1 MIRLRWVE
9 GRIADGLGR
18 TGQAIEILNQVRG
31 EFASRSMDYD
41 TALVSLEL
49 ATIFAREGRAD
60 SVKALARHMAPIF
73 RAQGVHREA
82 LAALA
87 LFRQA
92 AESEEVTA
100 DLARRFLEYLYR
112 ARQDPKLRFEA
123 Q

>member
-1 MIRLRWVE
+1 
-9 GRIADGLGR
+9 
-18 TGQAIEILNQVRG
+18 
-31 EFASRSMDYD
+31 MDYD

-49 ATIFAREGRAD
+49 ATIFAREGRTDA
-60 SVKALARHMAPIF
+60 VKALARHMAPIF
-73 RAQGVHREA
+73 QAQGVHREA

-100 DLARRFLEYLYR
+100 DLARRLLDYLHR

-123 Q
+123 QG